1 MQRQFFSNLI
11 LTLFLNLLIKPI
23 AIFAIDATVQNR
35 VGQEEYGLYF
45 TLLNLTVIFNIFL
58 DFGINN
64 YTTKTI
70 AQNTQQSSAYFGNL
84 MSFRLLLFVI
94 YCLLIFGISFLLGY
108 SWREF
113 YLLTFLAINQ
123 LLILFIAFFR
133 SHFAGL
139 HLFKTDAII
148 SVLDRTLLIIF
159 AGAILFVL
167 KSDTTNI
174 DWFIY
179 TQTSCYLL
187 TFLVAM
193 FLLRKKINGPI
204 LKWNLRFSI
213 SIIKQ
218 SLPYALLIFLML
230 LYNRSDAVI
239 LERLHLNGRVEAG
252 YYAQG
257 YRLLDAVYMFGM
269 IFAGLLFPMFSRL
282 LKESIKEVFL
292 LLKTAGN
299 LLIGGAIVIVAITTF
314 NAEWLLSLIYTN
326 VEESAV
332 ISFCL
337 LIICFIPISMS
348 FIFGTLLTANG
359 SLKILNI
366 VSFIGVVLNFFSN
379 ALLIPV
385 IGAKGAAISALITQF
400 FVASVQFYF
409 TYKIIQ
415 LRISWQET
423 YKYIVLIIILL
434 GSGATSLYYDLSHG
448 VIVLVQLILGGSLLF
463 VLSFIDIK
471 QLKKTLFFRS
481 PSNNY
486 PAN

>member
-1 MQRQFFSNLI
+1 MQRQFFSNLF

-70 AQNTQQSSAYFGNL
+70 AQNTQQTSTYFGSL
-84 MSFRLLLFVI
+84 MAFRLLLFVI
-94 YCLLIFGISFLLGY
+94 YCLLIFSLSYLLGY

-113 YLLTFLAINQ
+113 YLLLFLAINQ

-167 KSDTTNI
+167 HRDTNKI

-179 TQTSCYLL
+179 TQTSCYLITVL
-187 TFLVAM
+187 ISI
-193 FLLRKKINGPI
+193 FLLRKKVKGP
-204 LKWNLRFSI
+204 LLNWDFQFSL

-230 LYNRSDAVI
+230 LYNRGDAVI
-239 LERLHLNGRVEAG
+239 LERFHINGRVEAG

-269 IFAGLLFPMFSRL
+269 IFTGLLFPMFSRL
-282 LKESIKEVFL
+282 LKESLNEVFL
-292 LLKTAGN
+292 LMKTAGN
-299 LLIGGAIVIVAITTF
+299 LLIGGAIVIVAVTTF

-359 SLKILNI
+359 NLKTLNI
-366 VSFIGVVLNFFSN
+366 ISFFGVLLNFISN

-385 IGAKGAAISALITQF
+385 IGAKGAAISALTTQF
-400 FVASVQFYF
+400 FVASVQFYYAYN
-409 TYKIIQ
+409 TIHLSMVWKEIN
-415 LRISWQET
+415 
-423 YKYIVLIIILL
+423 KYILLIIILL
-434 GSGATSLYYDLSHG
+434 GASLLLFYAGLSHG
-448 VIVLVQLILGGSLLF
+448 LIVFIQLILGGSLLF
-463 VLSFIDIK
+463 LLSFIDIK
-471 QLKKTLFFRS
+471 QLKKTLFFR
-481 PSNNY
+481 PPPNNY
-486 PAN
+486 P